1 LKGVRRKGKIEFA
14 KESDLL
20 ILIKRITKAQSKERM
35 KRIAISLVMWRLRM
49 EDCRGKGLNTRSP
62 LMRNLVVRGVKE
74 RGLIDRDDTGTSLTM
89 MSLSIA
95 SMT

>member
-1 LKGVRRKGKIEFA
+1 VRRKGKIEFS

-35 KRIAISLVMWRLRM
+35 KRIAISLVVWRLRM
-49 EDCRGKGLNTRSP
+49 EGCRGKGLDTRSP

-74 RGLIDRDDTGTSLTM
+74 KDLIERGVKERGLID
-89 MSLSIA
+89 
-95 SMT
+95 